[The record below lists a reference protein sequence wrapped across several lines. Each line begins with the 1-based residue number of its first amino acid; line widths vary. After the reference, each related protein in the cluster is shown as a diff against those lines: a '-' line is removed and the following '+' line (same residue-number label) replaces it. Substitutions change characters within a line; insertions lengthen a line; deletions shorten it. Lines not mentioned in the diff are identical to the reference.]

1 MATWNEIVKSYTEGK
16 DLKWTQQ
23 EENALLIDLNTSG
36 GRVQRVILIN
46 YGQHVT
52 LLSYVS
58 KLSVISM
65 DKVFH
70 ELEEQFAKGRY
81 GASVHEGY
89 FCLKH
94 SLLLE
99 YLNPMELTFASFAI
113 AEQADELEEIIFSGG
128 DAN

>member
-1 MATWNEIVKSYTEGK
+1 MATWNEIVKSYTEGE

-23 EENALLIDLNTSG
+23 EENALLIDLNTRG
-36 GRVQRVILIN
+36 GRVQRVVLIN

-52 LLSYVS
+52 LLSYIS
-58 KLSVISM
+58 KRSSISL
-65 DKVFH
+65 DKAFD
-70 ELEEQFAKGRY
+70 ELEKHFVEGRY
-81 GASVHEGY
+81 GASVFEGY

-99 YLNPMELTFASFAI
+99 HLNPMELTFASFAI